1 MHPGHAILLS
11 SMDIKVQKFRVAL
24 YGVLVENRRVLLAT
38 TRVPSGLLTHFPGGG
53 LELGEAPL
61 EAVAREFREETGL
74 EVGVKNLLF
83 CSQKFQQNPEYPT
96 EQLMHIYY
104 RVERTGGSLIDG
116 NNDDVAGVSWATLE
130 ELPSKR
136 ILAPDIEF
144 IHHPSF
150 RELFS

>member
-1 MHPGHAILLS
+1 
-11 SMDIKVQKFRVAL
+11 MDIKVQKFRVAL
-24 YGVLVENRRVLLAT
+24 YGVLVEDRKVLLAT
-38 TRVPSGLLTHFPGGG
+38 TRVPSGLIINFPGGG

-61 EAVAREFREETGL
+61 DAVPREFREETGL
-74 EVGVKNLLF
+74 EVEVKNLLF
-83 CSQKFQQNPEYPT
+83 CSQRFQQNPEYPA

-104 RVERTGGSLIDG
+104 RVKRIGGSLIDG

-144 IHHPSF
+144 ISHPSF